1 VIASVDGKKTLTRCG
16 CAAEPDRPGK
26 QVSALTCSAALL
38 RGEAFSIHFPGRHHA
53 IALGTLCYPG
63 TALGEEEAIATVTK
77 GNLAEAPK
85 AELVREL
92 GRWSL
97 AALMLN
103 TMIGSSIFG
112 LPSLIAAHLGKLSPA
127 GYLVAFAGVAVI
139 AACLAEVA
147 SQFQEAGGPYLYAR
161 AAFASFVAIQIGWLT
176 WLARISAASAVANL
190 FISYLGAFVPA
201 VKTPLVRFAVIAA
214 LLSFLAAMNY
224 RGVRNGNRLSNF
236 FTVTKL
242 GLLTVFVIYGFAAL
256 ALHPAIRVI
265 PVGMPSSAGDWFD
278 AIMLMVYSYGG
289 FEAALFAAGEAR
301 NPRRDAPS
309 ALLIAL
315 ITATFLFVAVQY
327 VVIHTLAN
335 PAGTSTPVMDS
346 ARQFLGPLGVVLVAA
361 GTLVSTYGY
370 LSANMLHTP
379 RITLAMAQH
388 GEFPK
393 FFAAIHPRFRTPYL
407 SIATFAA
414 LLTLFSVGGNFRWNA
429 MLSAVARMFMY
440 GSIAAALPVLRKK
453 QPHPA
458 TFRLPGGV
466 LFAVLALL
474 FSVVLVTRMHWGELV
489 VVAITLALGFVNW
502 LWARR
507 RVLVTV

>member
-1 VIASVDGKKTLTRCG
+1 VADNH
-16 CAAEPDRPGK
+16 P
-26 QVSALTCSAALL
+26 
-38 RGEAFSIHFPGRHHA
+38 H
-53 IALGTLCYPG
+53 
-63 TALGEEEAIATVTK
+63 
-77 GNLAEAPK
+77 
-85 AELVREL
+85 LVRAI

-112 LPSLIAAHLGKLSPA
+112 LPSLIAAHLGRFSPA

-161 AAFASFVAIQIGWLT
+161 AAFGPFVGIQIGWLT

-190 FISYLGAFVPA
+190 FTSYLTAFVPA
-201 VKTPLVRFAVIAA
+201 VGAPLLRFLVIAV

-224 RGVRNGNRLSNF
+224 RGVSSGNHLSNL
-236 FTVTKL
+236 FTVIKL
-242 GLLTVFVIYGFAAL
+242 ALLTAFVVGGFAAL
-256 ALHPAIRVI
+256 ALHPSVRVVPI
-265 PVGMPSSAGDWFD
+265 GVPASAGDWLD
-278 AIMLMVYSYGG
+278 AVILMVYSYGG

-301 NPRRDAPS
+301 NPRNDAPA

-315 ITATFLFVAVQY
+315 VTATCLFIAVQY

-335 PAGTSTPVMDS
+335 PAATGTPVVDS
-346 ARQFLGPLGVVLVAA
+346 ARQFLGPIGVVLVMM

-379 RITLAMAQH
+379 RVTFAMAQQ

-393 FFAAIHPRFRTPYL
+393 LFAAIHPRFHTPYI
-407 SIATFAA
+407 SIVVFAA
-414 LLTLFSVGGNFRWNA
+414 LLIMFSVAGNFRWNA

-440 GSIAAALPVLRKK
+440 GSIAAALPVLRRK
-453 QPHPA
+453 QPQA
-458 TFRLPGGV
+458 ASFRLPGGV
-466 LFAVLALL
+466 FFAVLALL
-474 FSVVLVTRMHWGELV
+474 FSAVLITRMHFGELV
-489 VVAITLALGFVNW
+489 VVSVTFALGALNW
-502 LWARR
+502 YWTRR
-507 RVLVTV
+507 RGPPVLVST

>member
-1 VIASVDGKKTLTRCG
+1 MADNH
-16 CAAEPDRPGK
+16 P
-26 QVSALTCSAALL
+26 
-38 RGEAFSIHFPGRHHA
+38 H
-53 IALGTLCYPG
+53 
-63 TALGEEEAIATVTK
+63 
-77 GNLAEAPK
+77 
-85 AELVREL
+85 LVRAI

-112 LPSLIAAHLGKLSPA
+112 LPSLIAAHLGRFSPA

-161 AAFASFVAIQIGWLT
+161 AAFGPFVGIQIGWLT

-190 FISYLGAFVPA
+190 FTSYLTAFVPA
-201 VKTPLVRFAVIAA
+201 VGAPLLRFLVIAV

-224 RGVRNGNRLSNF
+224 RGVSSGNRLSNL

-242 GLLTVFVIYGFAAL
+242 VLLTAFVVGGFAAL
-256 ALHPAIRVI
+256 ALHPSVRVVPI
-265 PVGMPSSAGDWFD
+265 GVPASAGDWLD
-278 AIMLMVYSYGG
+278 AVILMVYSYGG

-301 NPRRDAPS
+301 NPRNDAPA

-315 ITATFLFVAVQY
+315 VTATCLFIAVQY

-335 PAGTSTPVMDS
+335 PAATGTPVVDS
-346 ARQFLGPLGVVLVAA
+346 ARQFLGPIGVVLVMM

-379 RITLAMAQH
+379 RVTFAMAQQ

-393 FFAAIHPRFRTPYL
+393 LFAAIHPRFCTPYI
-407 SIATFAA
+407 SIVVFAA
-414 LLTLFSVGGNFRWNA
+414 LLTVFSVAGNFRWNA

-440 GSIAAALPVLRKK
+440 GSIAAALPVLRRK
-453 QPHPA
+453 QPQA
-458 TFRLPGGV
+458 ASFRLPGGV
-466 LFAVLALL
+466 FFAVLALL
-474 FSVVLVTRMHWGELV
+474 FSAVLITRMHFGELV
-489 VVAITLALGFVNW
+489 VVSVTFALGALNW
-502 LWARR
+502 YWTRR
-507 RVLVTV
+507 RGPPVLVST

>member
-1 VIASVDGKKTLTRCG
+1 MADNH
-16 CAAEPDRPGK
+16 P
-26 QVSALTCSAALL
+26 
-38 RGEAFSIHFPGRHHA
+38 H
-53 IALGTLCYPG
+53 
-63 TALGEEEAIATVTK
+63 
-77 GNLAEAPK
+77 
-85 AELVREL
+85 LVRAI

-112 LPSLIAAHLGKLSPA
+112 LPSLIAAHLGRFSPA

-161 AAFASFVAIQIGWLT
+161 AAFGPFVGIQIGWLT

-190 FISYLGAFVPA
+190 FTSYLTAFVPA
-201 VKTPLVRFAVIAA
+201 VGAPLLRFLVIAV

-224 RGVRNGNRLSNF
+224 RGVSSGNHLSNL
-236 FTVTKL
+236 FTVIKL
-242 GLLTVFVIYGFAAL
+242 ALLTAFVVGGFAAL
-256 ALHPAIRVI
+256 ALHPSVRVVPI
-265 PVGMPSSAGDWFD
+265 GVPASAGDWLD
-278 AIMLMVYSYGG
+278 AVILMVYSYGG

-301 NPRRDAPS
+301 NPRNDAPA

-315 ITATFLFVAVQY
+315 VTATCLFIAVQY

-335 PAGTSTPVMDS
+335 PAATGTPVVDS
-346 ARQFLGPLGVVLVAA
+346 ARQFLGPIGVVLVMM

-379 RITLAMAQH
+379 RVTFAMAQQ

-393 FFAAIHPRFRTPYL
+393 LFAAIHPRFHTPYI
-407 SIATFAA
+407 SIVVFAA
-414 LLTLFSVGGNFRWNA
+414 LLIMFSVAGNFRWNA

-440 GSIAAALPVLRKK
+440 GSIAAALPVLRRK
-453 QPHPA
+453 QPQA
-458 TFRLPGGV
+458 ASFRLPGGV
-466 LFAVLALL
+466 FFAVLALL
-474 FSVVLVTRMHWGELV
+474 FSAVLITRMHFGELV
-489 VVAITLALGFVNW
+489 VVSVTFALGALNW
-502 LWARR
+502 YWTRR
-507 RVLVTV
+507 RGPPVLVST